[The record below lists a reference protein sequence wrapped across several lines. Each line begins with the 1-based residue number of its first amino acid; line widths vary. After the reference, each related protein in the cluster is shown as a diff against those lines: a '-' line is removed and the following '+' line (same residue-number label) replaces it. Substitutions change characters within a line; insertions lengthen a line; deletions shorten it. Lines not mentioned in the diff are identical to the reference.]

1 LFPVFRGLGGGGDDE
16 RFFNAGNLPQPWR
29 GGKLGEQRGGQ
40 TGYGEERKEGMSHG
54 IDIGEAVA
62 NAGNGRRLVLLL
74 NLCFAA
80 GRRRGGA

>member
-1 LFPVFRGLGGGGDDE
+1 
-16 RFFNAGNLPQPWR
+16 
-29 GGKLGEQRGGQ
+29 
-40 TGYGEERKEGMSHG
+40 MSHG

-74 NLCFAA
+74 NLGFAA